1 MKIYQVL
8 AIAGGLLLATSLTA
22 KAGTAAVTMPLSSE
36 HESKFRQLSAP
47 AQVAFARLLAALF
60 ARGYR
65 VAWIETVGPDHVPN
79 SRHFTG
85 NAIDLNLWLPD
96 GARLNKF
103 AVSDGRPAAPEW
115 EKVGKIAEGFGI
127 RWGGRFSNPD
137 PNHFD
142 V

>member
-1 MKIYQVL
+1 MKLYQVL
-8 AIAGGLLLATSLTA
+8 AVAGGLLLATTLTA
-22 KAGTAAVTMPLSSE
+22 KAGTAAVTNQLSAE

-60 ARGYR
+60 AKGYR

-96 GARLNKF
+96 GARLNKWS
-103 AVSDGRPAAPEW
+103 VSDGRAAAPEW
-115 EKVGKIAEGFGI
+115 EKAGKIAENIGV
-127 RWGGRFSNPD
+127 RWGGRVSTPD